1 MDKNYIIGIMQKILN
16 KEFSDPIR
24 RKIVTYDDRINFCAP
39 CCGDS
44 HKNKYAKR
52 GNLYFN
58 KLFYICFNCDK
69 KTTFD
74 RKYFSF
80 FKIKIEMNSF
90 INDSRQSNY

>member
-1 MDKNYIIGIMQKILN
+1 MDKNYIKSIMQKIVN

-24 RKIVTYDDRINFCAP
+24 RKIVVYQDRINFCAP

-58 KLFYICFNCDK
+58 NLYYIC
-69 KTTFD
+69 
-74 RKYFSF
+74 
-80 FKIKIEMNSF
+80 
-90 INDSRQSNY
+90 